1 MSAHENDTR
10 SNRIRGLIV
19 SKAKYLGSCLLPSP
33 IESEATLSFHND
45 RIGIPELDI
54 SLPIEQVSK
63 VELVE
68 GSNLP
73 AETAMMFGVVGVVIE
88 KDKPYMIIVIGNNS
102 QDLLFKLNDRIIAEQ
117 LVAEINNALKQLI
130 AKGKSM

>member
-1 MSAHENDTR
+1 
-10 SNRIRGLIV
+10 
-19 SKAKYLGSCLLPSP
+19 
-33 IESEATLSFHND
+33 
-45 RIGIPELDI
+45 
-54 SLPIEQVSK
+54 
-63 VELVE
+63 
-68 GSNLP
+68 
-73 AETAMMFGVVGVVIE
+73 MMFGVVGVVIE